1 MRSFFIGLLLCVS
14 QLCQAQNVLTY
25 IPENCQSLVPV
36 VSQETKAWMPA
47 FHDTWYF
54 SALIEHESCISLKH
68 SKCCSPKSQL
78 KTKREWGAGVGQVTQ
93 AYNPDGS
100 VRFDTL
106 GDLKN
111 RYRNELK
118 DLNWGNILERPDLQV
133 RAMILL
139 SRGNYNQ
146 FLSVKEE
153 IERIRMMD
161 SAYNG
166 GAKSVTN
173 ARITCG
179 LAKDCDS
186 QVWLGNVDRY
196 LKKSTKAIYAG
207 RSALDINL
215 HHVKD
220 VTITRRG
227 KYEKLY

>member
-1 MRSFFIGLLLCVS
+1 MRHFFICLLLWGS
-14 QLCQAQNVLTY
+14 QFCQAQNVLTH
-25 IPENCQSLVPV
+25 IPDNCQALVPIIA
-36 VSQETKAWMPA
+36 QETKSWMPS
-47 FHDTWYF
+47 FTDTWYF
-54 SALIEHESCISLKH
+54 GALIEHESCISLKH

-78 KTKREWGAGVGQVTQ
+78 KTKREWGAGIGQITQ
-93 AYNPDGS
+93 AYNADGT

-106 GDLKN
+106 GDLRN

-118 DLNWGNILERPDLQV
+118 DLNWGNILERPDLQA
-133 RAMILL
+133 RAVILL
-139 SRGNYNQ
+139 SKSNYNQ
-146 FLSVKEE
+146 FLPVKSE
-153 IERIRMMD
+153 IDRIRMMD

-166 GAKSVTN
+166 GAKAVVN
-173 ARITCG
+173 ARMACG

-186 QVWLGNVDRY
+186 QIWLGNVDRY

-207 RSALDINL
+207 RSPLDINL